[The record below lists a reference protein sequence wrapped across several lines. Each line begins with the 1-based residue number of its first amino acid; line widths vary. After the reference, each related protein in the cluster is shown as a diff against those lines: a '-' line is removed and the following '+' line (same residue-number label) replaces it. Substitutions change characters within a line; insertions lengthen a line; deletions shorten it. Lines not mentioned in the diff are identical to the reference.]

1 MECSMS
7 ADSNGGLVIH
17 GRSFAFLM
25 DDVDFLT
32 WKYNPDTGDY
42 WTKFHFVS
50 KDVRVKLSLTELNE
64 LLEQWKG
71 ITFDPNEYKNGDRY
85 ELDHN
90 R

>member
-1 MECSMS
+1 MS

-25 DDVDFLT
+25 DDV
-32 WKYNPDTGDY
+32 
-42 WTKFHFVS
+42 
-50 KDVRVKLSLTELNE
+50 SLTELNE

-71 ITFDPNEYKNGDRY
+71 ITFDPNEYKNGDRH
-85 ELDHN
+85 ELDN